1 MSRAVAIVI
10 VAAELLGDANEEYV
24 NGTGRAGHRTARLV
38 SLVFTR
44 PDAFSHQAQR
54 KLGLLPPE
62 NFFNSP
68 ADDLVIGEAI
78 GLLCRT
84 VEIGVNEAA
93 IRRGET
99 VSANPGMSKIARICA
114 RLAPSWRCRRAA
126 TRWSRWLT
134 SRSRPSLAVSAA
146 ALASSAIRRRVLS
159 IAMPCDRAGI
169 RPLSVHRVRR
179 RAARAGS
186 DETHE

>member
-54 KLGLLPPE
+54 KLGLLLPE

-93 IRRGET
+93 VRRGAKQCQPIRECRKSPES
-99 VSANPGMSKIARICA
+99 VPGSHPAGDVAAR
-114 RLAPSWRCRRAA
+114 P
-126 TRWSRWLT
+126 
-134 SRSRPSLAVSAA
+134 
-146 ALASSAIRRRVLS
+146 
-159 IAMPCDRAGI
+159 RAGA
-169 RPLSVHRVRR
+169 V
-179 RAARAGS
+179 G
-186 DETHE
+186 